1 MIAGED
7 GSTSHDYS
15 KLVQAA
21 FGGSFEFRQ
30 NFPGRAHWRLQ
41 RGRNS
46 ACDRRVPI
54 RRSRRPTA
62 ATSQAALLAKT
73 LATLNLSSPIADLD
87 ANWDRKDLRFIGI
100 NSYTCMA
107 PGVGG
112 ADTALPQR
120 YGLRCL
126 FGTSDFLESRA
137 HAALMN
143 KARRYAARY
152 NAELVRRIRRD
163 Q

>member
-1 MIAGED
+1 MIAAKTVRITD
-7 GSTSHDYS
+7 FLNWS
-15 KLVQAA
+15 KRLSAVALNFGRVFPVALICACSVVAIPRATAA
-21 FGGSFEFRQ
+21 TD
-30 NFPGRAHWRLQ
+30 AAL
-41 RGRNS
+41 S
-46 ACDRRVPI
+46 APA
-54 RRSRRPTA
+54 A
-62 ATSQAALLAKT
+62 ATSQAALLART

-87 ANWDRKDLRFIGI
+87 VNWDRKDLRFVGI

-107 PGVGG
+107 PGIGG

-137 HAALMN
+137 HAALISE
-143 KARRYAARY
+143 ARRYAARY
-152 NAELVRRIRRD
+152 NAELVRRIRRN